1 VGGNGLVAVPVGQ
14 HLPDRGRRPPR
25 ADAATPQPLA
35 TQPRLPDTGERRAAW
50 AAWPAPAGSRL
61 GGSQVRRRRAWNQ
74 AKPPTLTGLCAL
86 RSHPPEPLAAARQ
99 AAEVATNTCSKRA
112 RVARL
117 GVHDPSKKRQ
127 GRCMHGCPA
136 THPHRAGR
144 THRAENR
151 KRSRQVPNSRATPR
165 IFAVGFLMLTATNGH
180 R

>member
-74 AKPPTLTGLCAL
+74 AKPPDAHWSLRAQVTSTCAL
-86 RSHPPEPLAAARQ
+86 SVGSYHQP
-99 AAEVATNTCSKRA
+99 VATS
-112 RVARL
+112 
-117 GVHDPSKKRQ
+117 
-127 GRCMHGCPA
+127 
-136 THPHRAGR
+136 
-144 THRAENR
+144 
-151 KRSRQVPNSRATPR
+151 
-165 IFAVGFLMLTATNGH
+165 I
-180 R
+180 